1 MAFFKK
7 NAGSTVP
14 RISQMFRDKRINW
27 QRSGGFLRLAL
38 QPVLQKVT
46 PNRRAIF
53 WVNGIL
59 LLLIAYYLAKLT
71 WQVFPAL
78 PQEDA
83 PPLVIMD
90 NSSANQPS
98 PQAAGAPP
106 AITPQD
112 IANWHLLGETIM
124 EPLNTVENAPET
136 NLALNLRG
144 IIASRD
150 KKTARAIIA
159 DSSGAENFYALDSPV
174 PGGATLTEIH
184 ADRVILLR
192 GGSHETLLLPKD
204 GLEGGLGG
212 DAAEFAPP
220 LPVTNPDESMLD
232 EYRDALQNHP
242 ETLADRIQPMPVHQG
257 GKFVGYRFI
266 SPRDP
271 TLLSRLGMRP
281 GDVVTAVNGTQLD
294 NPLKGMQ
301 VLRGISAEDE
311 IRVDTLRN
319 GTPRSFIL
327 RMN

>member
-7 NAGSTVP
+7 NPAFTAP
-14 RISQMFRDKRINW
+14 RILQMFRGKRINW
-27 QRSGGFLRLAL
+27 PRPGGFLWPTL
-38 QPVLQKVT
+38 QPILQKAT
-46 PNRRAIF
+46 PNLRAIF
-53 WVNGIL
+53 WVNGL
-59 LLLIAYYLAKLT
+59 LLVLIAYYSAKLT

-90 NSSANQPS
+90 NLSNQPS
-98 PQAAGAPP
+98 PQAAVGTPT
-106 AITPQD
+106 ITAQD
-112 IANWHLLGETIM
+112 IANWHLLGEANM
-124 EPLNTVENAPET
+124 VPLNTVENAPET

-159 DSSGAENFYALDSPV
+159 DSSGVENFYALDSPV
-174 PGGATLTEIH
+174 PGGATLKEIH

-192 GGSHETLLLPKD
+192 GGGHETLLLPKD
-204 GLEGGLGG
+204 GLDGGLGG

-271 TLLSRLGMRP
+271 TLLSRLGMQP
-281 GDVVTAVNGTQLD
+281 GDIVTAVNGTQLD

-301 VLRGISAEDE
+301 VLRGISADDE